1 MTPPHTHTSHP
12 RPLTLRQPECG
23 QTPSDGRACHGGG
36 PRARLLPPGAEGA
49 QSAQA
54 LAGKFSQDLQGAH
67 AADRLDAERVV
78 AASQQSHADQLPASQ
93 TCGDTA
99 IRTERRYS
107 GQTCRNIAVRPAEI
121 QSQTC
126 RDTVSELPRYSGQN

>member
-23 QTPSDGRACHGGG
+23 KAASDGRARRGGG
-36 PRARLLPPGAEGA
+36 PCARLLPPGAEGA

-67 AADRLDAERVV
+67 AADRLHAERVV

-93 TCGDTA
+93 TCRYTA
-99 IRTERRYS
+99 VRTERRYS
-107 GQTCRNIAVRPAEI
+107 
-121 QSQTC
+121 
-126 RDTVSELPRYSGQN
+126 DQN